1 MTQLKNKVLSI
12 FLIFSLFAGIVGVP
26 VNVFGAS
33 YPVLKAED
41 GEFYPVPGK
50 NYSISGVAG
59 KETFIGLYYPDDYEG
74 DDEPVVVSVVSSKP
88 SVVKVSLDKDD
99 PNFVDAAFKKAGSA
113 TITIKDEDGKKTV
126 LKVTVKEAP
135 PKVETADYI
144 LKNSTKVTVK
154 AKNVKK
160 GDIIKLKIGKKTYSK
175 TVKKAKKSAS
185 YKFSIKKP
193 GFSGKKFTLTLNRKG
208 KAVATYK
215 DYVYLNEKPGN
226 TKASSIDYTGTNEDY
241 SIESFKWTKAS
252 RAEGYQVRFISADS
266 YDYDDLIVTYGR
278 GTTNTNSI
286 SLKTPDVD
294 IGEYFRVQVRAF
306 RTKKDGTKVYGDW
319 ITSIKKFGAYIGL
332 H

>member
-12 FLIFSLFAGIVGVP
+12 FLIFSLFAGIAGVP

-41 GEFYPVPGK
+41 GDFYPVTGN
-50 NYSISGVAG
+50 NYSITGIVGEEAYILPLYLG
-59 KETFIGLYYPDDYEG
+59 DDGTEYYPY
-74 DDEPVVVSVVSSKP
+74 VASAVSSKS
-88 SVVKVSLDKDD
+88 SVVKVSIDD
-99 PNFVDAAFKKAGSA
+99 LTKNVDVAFKKAGSA
-113 TITIKDEDGKKTV
+113 NITIKDMDGKKTV
-126 LKVTVKEAP
+126 LKVTVKEAE
-135 PKVETADYI
+135 VETADYI

-154 AKNVKK
+154 AKSVKK

-208 KAVATYK
+208 KVVATYK

-226 TKASSIDYTGTNEDY
+226 TKANSIEYTGTNENY

-266 YDYDDLIVTYGR
+266 YDYDDLIVTYVR

-286 SLKTPDVD
+286 SLKTPEIDT
-294 IGEYFRVQVRAF
+294 GKYFRVQVRAF
-306 RTKKDGTKVYGDW
+306 RTKKNGTKVYGDW
-319 ITSIKKFGAYIGL
+319 ITSTKNFAAFKVL

>member
-41 GEFYPVPGK
+41 GDFYPVIGR

-59 KETFIGLYYPDDYEG
+59 KEGTLLFAYPDEDPEV
-74 DDEPVVVSVVSSKP
+74 DVVSAVSSKS
-88 SVVKVSLDKDD
+88 SVVKVSLYDD
-99 PNFVDAAFKKAGSA
+99 PDLSNWVELAFKKAGSA
-113 TITIKDEDGKKTV
+113 TITIKDKDGKKTV

-135 PKVETADYI
+135 PKVETADYL

-154 AKNVKK
+154 ASNVKK

-193 GFSGKKFTLTLNRKG
+193 GFSGKKFTLTLSRKG

-252 RAEGYQVRFISADS
+252 RAEGYQVRLISADS

-286 SLKTPDVD
+286 SLKTPEIDTR
-294 IGEYFRVQVRAF
+294 ELFRVQVRAF
-306 RTKKDGTKVYGDW
+306 RTKKNGTKVYGDW
-319 ITSIKKFGAYIGL
+319 ITSTKNFAAFKVLY
-332 H
+332 